1 MANRYKVIIFVALG
15 SLTYGYGAS
24 IIGNILGQPSF
35 ISYMHLDTLSN
46 KTQLI
51 GAINGLFQAGGFL
64 GTFTS
69 SFMADRYGRKKAI
82 FGACAIFVLGG
93 ALQAGSVAIAMYI
106 VARFVTGYG
115 IGRVPQIWRE
125 HFAYHLV
132 SLKEC

>member
-1 MANRYKVIIFVALG
+1 
-15 SLTYGYGAS
+15 
-24 IIGNILGQPSF
+24 
-35 ISYMHLDTLSN
+35 MHLDTLSN